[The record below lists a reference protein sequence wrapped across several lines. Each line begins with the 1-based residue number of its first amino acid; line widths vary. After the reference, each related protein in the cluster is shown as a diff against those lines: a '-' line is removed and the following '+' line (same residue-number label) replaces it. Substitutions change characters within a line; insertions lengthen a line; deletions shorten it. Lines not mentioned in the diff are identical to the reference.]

1 MVTNLQFNEVAMIKT
16 DQYFEVLAE
25 LDLFKNFSRDEL
37 KARLDASGY
46 EVKRYEKDQIIH
58 LENEV
63 CQSLDIILEGKVAV
77 QKIDE
82 EGNVLTINIFSAP
95 EIIGAHLIFS
105 TRNIYPMTVLADS
118 EVVILRLNREL
129 IVELGQ
135 SDPDFMVDLLQII
148 SDRIMILADK
158 IRTISHKT
166 IREQITA
173 FLTYEFYLQKSRV
186 LKLNYTKKELAER
199 LGVQRTSLSRE
210 LNKMRRDG
218 LIEYDAR
225 TIILKGLDIKE

>member
-82 EGNVLTINIFSAP
+82 EGNVLTINIFAAP